1 MNRRRRHEW
10 EIIKWWMVFI
20 IDWMKERK
28 LFIRSLF
35 IFSFPSFFYWKIM
48 FSDLIKMI
56 FFFKLGHK
64 RFIDFLWWSCSLSY
78 LAPYQDEWGMEK
90 KWKKVFISAFYLFKK
105 MSHVPHFFLFRWE
118 KKKKRSKRLVVF
130 VGFSSPLLPCTCRC
144 SPFFCVCT
152 FEKAAEHH
160 QVVFSFF
167 LSSSF
172 SFREIEDAERLFKGG
187 VSSFLISTPPLPSII
202 IIIRVRAK
210 KK

>member
-90 KWKKVFISAFYLFKK
+90 KMKESIHFSILFIQEDESRSTFFSFSVRKKKEAKQTIGRFCRIQQPFIAMYLSLF
-105 MSHVPHFFLFRWE
+105 PFFLCMYFR
-118 KKKKRSKRLVVF
+118 KGGRT
-130 VGFSSPLLPCTCRC
+130 SS
-144 SPFFCVCT
+144 SSF
-152 FEKAAEHH
+152 
-160 QVVFSFF
+160 FF
-167 LSSSF
+167 LSF
-172 SFREIEDAERLFKGG
+172 FFIF
-187 VSSFLISTPPLPSII
+187 V
-202 IIIRVRAK
+202 
-210 KK
+210 